1 MIHAMR
7 DSDLK
12 EFMKE
17 EKFKKVPYKKEWEKD
32 GWKVFLYK
40 NHLEFRSPNGRLVG
54 KYLVYLEWNN
64 FFNFKCAVRDLTR

>member
-1 MIHAMR
+1 MVNGMR

-17 EKFKKVPYKKEWEKD
+17 QGFRKVPYQKVWEKE
-32 GWKVFLYK
+32 GWRVCLYK
-40 NHLEFRSPNGRLVG
+40 NHLELVSPGGKVWG

-64 FFNFKCAVRDLTR
+64 FFNFKCAVRDLIG